1 MASVLL
7 ATVAILL
14 AVDALVHLVVAR
26 VALPVFEE
34 KLPSLPSP
42 VVDVPTAEDVTFDT
56 RDQLRLRGTLFRGAA
71 ARPRGLIV
79 FCPEMDGDSRSAPAY
94 CQGLLD
100 AGFHVLAFDFRNQGR
115 SDRMPDYDPL
125 HWLTEYEVA
134 DTLAVFDWIETRP
147 ELRKLPL
154 GIFGVSRGG
163 SAALATAAR
172 NPRIRCVAADGA
184 FSLRKM
190 MMHHGL
196 NWARLYV
203 PQPIL
208 RLIPGW
214 HVDLTTLLVGWWS
227 GWQRHC
233 RYITLEHWMPALCR
247 RQVLLISGS
256 RDAYVVPEITRQL
269 DRQMDGVN
277 TAVWIVPGA
286 KHNSARTVQPEQYHN
301 RLVEFFSALD
311 RQQEPDKSKVPVVE
325 EVGTTARRRIEAPV

>member
-1 MASVLL
+1 VASVLL

-34 KLPSLPSP
+34 KLPAFPIP
-42 VVDVPTAEDVTFDT
+42 VLDAPAAEDVCFPS
-56 RDQLRLRGTLFRGAA
+56 RDGFHLRGTLYRGMAA
-71 ARPRGLIV
+71 PPRGLIV
-79 FCPEMDGDSRSAPAY
+79 FCPEMDSDSRSAPAY

-100 AGFHVLAFDFRNQGR
+100 AGFHVFAFDFRNQGR

-125 HWLTEYEVA
+125 HWLTDYEVA
-134 DTLAVFDWIETRP
+134 DTLAAFDWVETRP
-147 ELRKLPL
+147 DLRLLPL

-163 SAALATAAR
+163 GAALAAAAR
-172 NPRIRCVAADGA
+172 NARVRCVVADGA

-208 RLIPGW
+208 RLIPNW
-214 HVDLTTLLVGWWS
+214 HVDLTTHLVGWWS
-227 GWQRHC
+227 GWQRNC
-233 RYITLEHWMPALCR
+233 RYVTLEHWMPALSR
-247 RQVLLISGS
+247 RHVLMISGS

-269 DRQMDGVN
+269 HRLIDSSD
-277 TAVWIVPGA
+277 ASVWIVPGA
-286 KHNSARTVQPEQYHN
+286 KHNSARIVQPVEYHT
-301 RLVEFFSALD
+301 RLVEFFSAI
-311 RQQEPDKSKVPVVE
+311 EPQRKPIAEPVVVE
-325 EVGTTARRRIEAPV
+325 EVVTPPRRRIEASV